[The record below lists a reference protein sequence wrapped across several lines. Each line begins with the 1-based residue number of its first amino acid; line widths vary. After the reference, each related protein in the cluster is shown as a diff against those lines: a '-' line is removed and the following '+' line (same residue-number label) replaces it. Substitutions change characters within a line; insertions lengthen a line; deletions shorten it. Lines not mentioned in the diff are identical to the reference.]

1 MTWNA
6 VSSLRRAVGSD
17 SKPLRPVLALAASV
31 VLISVLHYVTSFRS
45 VELHEVFQRLY
56 YVPIVI
62 AAVHYGMKGGLAA
75 AGFSTALYL
84 PHVVLKWHGW
94 PTFQVEQYAEILVFT
109 LVAIVT
115 GILAD
120 RLRAQRDRCQRTAA
134 ELDGTCRRL
143 EASIE
148 ERLRA
153 DRLVTIGRLASGIAH
168 EIRTPLGGLLGSLE
182 ILGSDIPRGDSKAEF
197 FAIAKTQIDRLNR
210 VVADFLDF
218 AHPPAPATQAADVG
232 TIVDAA
238 VRLASPSLAL
248 HGGTVDVD
256 IASGTPRVEV
266 DVDQVER
273 ALLNLL
279 LDEAAVNRHI
289 RIVVAADRSDRL
301 ARITVSAPV
310 ASTGLTR
317 NLTDMFEPFPSSDP
331 GAGLT
336 LATTRRLIENQG
348 GKIRAEH
355 VSGSLRYVIELPL
368 ADRHGRACIPGK
380 REHLEPL
387 RSD

>member
-6 VSSLRRAVGSD
+6 VSSMRRAASSD
-17 SKPLRPVLALAASV
+17 SKPRRTVLALAAGV

-45 VELHEVFQRLY
+45 IELHEIFQRLY

-62 AAVHYGMKGGLAA
+62 AAVLYGMKGGLAA

-94 PTFQVEQYAEILVFT
+94 PTFQVGQYAEVLVFT

-115 GILAD
+115 GFLAD
-120 RLRAQRDRCQRTAA
+120 RLRTQRDQCRRTAV
-134 ELDGTCRRL
+134 ELDGACRRL

-182 ILGSDIPRGDSKAEF
+182 ILGSDIPRDDSKAEF
-197 FAIAKTQIDRLNR
+197 FAIAKNQIDRLNR
-210 VVADFLDF
+210 VVAEFLDF

-232 TIVDAA
+232 AIVHAA

-248 HGGTVDVD
+248 HGGDVDVD
-256 IASGTPRVEV
+256 IAQDTPRAEV
-266 DVDQVER
+266 DIDQVER

-279 LDEAAVNRHI
+279 LDEAAVNRHT
-289 RIVVAADRSDRL
+289 RIVVAADQWDRL
-301 ARITVSAPV
+301 ARITVSTPV

-348 GKIRAEH
+348 GTIRAEH
-355 VSGSLRYVIELPL
+355 VSGSLRYVIELPFT
-368 ADRHGRACIPGK
+368 DRHDCAGIPGGEE
-380 REHLEPL
+380 RLQPL
-387 RSD
+387 RS